1 MATPV
6 TPLMT
11 TSRTAIL
18 LAWLI
23 AALALIAAGVGL
35 FWQEGDDSVFVI
47 TARGETV
54 ELYGRGLY
62 YYDTIFAG
70 AGQRGTDAIT
80 LFLGIPLLLFT
91 GLRYRSGSLRGGL
104 MFAGVLSYFLYVYAS
119 AALGTVAYNDFF
131 LIYVVLFGA
140 SFFTVFIVLLSM
152 HLGRL
157 PESAL
162 ERVPWL
168 RSAHFLFF
176 AGVVT
181 LIVWLMVPIAALVQN
196 ETPRGLDTA
205 TTLFTYALDL
215 AIIAPACLLAGMLML
230 RRDPRGILISVPL
243 LGIVILLGPV
253 LVAQTVSQL
262 AAGVTFST
270 GELIGPLGG
279 FGVVA
284 VLAVWIALGVLRAL
298 PDSDLERRGANT
310 RVDSRGGIG

>member
-1 MATPV
+1 MVDPSARP
-6 TPLMT
+6 MT
-11 TSRTAIL
+11 TSRMVIL

-23 AALALIAAGVGL
+23 AACALIAAGVGL
-35 FWQEGDDSVFVI
+35 FWQEEGDAIFVI

-62 YYDTIFAG
+62 YYDTVFAG

-80 LFLGIPLLLFT
+80 LFLGIPLLVIT
-91 GLRYRSGSLRGGL
+91 SLRYRSGSLRGGL

-131 LIYVVLFGA
+131 LVYVVLFGA
-140 SFFTVFIVLLSM
+140 SFFSVFMVLLSM
-152 HLGRL
+152 HPDRL
-157 PESAL
+157 PVSVL
-162 ERVPWL
+162 EHLPWL
-168 RSAHFLFF
+168 RSARFLFF
-176 AGVVT
+176 AGAVT
-181 LIVWLMVPIAALVQN
+181 LVVWLMDPVAAMVQD
-196 ETPRGLDTA
+196 EIPQGLDTA

-215 AIIAPACLLAGMLML
+215 AIIAPACLLAGVLM
-230 RRDPRGILISVPL
+230 RHRDPRGILISVPL

-284 VLAVWIALGVLRAL
+284 ALAIWIALGMLRAL
-298 PDSDLERRGANT
+298 PGNDVERRGT
-310 RVDSRGGIG
+310 DDSRGAI